1 MEELDLK
8 RQLHLL
14 RQQVEAIASLL
25 EDTKLSLVSRID
37 TVELEVEALRRF
49 LGHAHADFPRRYPAL
64 RQEVVREVD
73 PDWTEASPETK
84 SS

>member
-8 RQLHLL
+8 QQLHLL
-14 RQQVEAIASLL
+14 QQRIEAVASLL

-37 TVELEVEALRRF
+37 TVKLEVEVLRRF
-49 LGHAHADFPRRYPAL
+49 LGHAHADFPRQYPAL

-73 PDWTEASPETK
+73 PEWTKAPSETT
-84 SS
+84 S

>member
-1 MEELDLK
+1 MYQRVPFCANLLWFDLG
-8 RQLHLL
+8 
-14 RQQVEAIASLL
+14 
-25 EDTKLSLVSRID
+25 SRID

-64 RQEVVREVD
+64 KQEVVREVD
-73 PDWTEASPETK
+73 PEWTEASPETK